1 MQITFLKREPIE
13 NPALGQDGQA
23 ELFNYLLTQSS
34 VTMRQMVE
42 AMRCKS
48 PAPIISRLKHLE
60 ERGLIL
66 VSQ

>member
-1 MQITFLKREPIE
+1 MQITLLSREPL
-13 NPALGQDGQA
+13 NDQHLFGQA
-23 ELFNYLLTQSS
+23 ELFNYLLTQPS

-48 PAPIISRLKHLE
+48 PLPIISRLKHLE